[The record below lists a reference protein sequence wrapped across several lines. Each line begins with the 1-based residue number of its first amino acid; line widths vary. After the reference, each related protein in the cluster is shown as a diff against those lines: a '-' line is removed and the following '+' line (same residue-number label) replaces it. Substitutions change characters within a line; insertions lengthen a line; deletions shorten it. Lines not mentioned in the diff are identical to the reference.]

1 MIRKP
6 KTELRNALERCARP
20 LGAAVVFSFFINV
33 LMLASPLYMMQVYDR
48 VLHSRNEST
57 LLMLTLITV
66 GLMVVM
72 AILELVRS
80 RILVRVGAHLDQL
93 LSARLFAAVFERQ
106 LRMPRGH
113 RAQPLNDLST
123 LRQFLT
129 GQGLFAFFDAP
140 WTPVFLL
147 FLFLVHPLLGT
158 ITLAGGVI
166 LFAITFASEVLS
178 RRKLEQ
184 ASVEHIAGMYFAES
198 SLRNAEALEAMG
210 MRPGIRSRW
219 LARHQRVLGLQ
230 AQASDLAGTLT
241 SISKFVRLA
250 MQSLMLGGGALLAI
264 EGQISPGM
272 MIASSIIA
280 GKALGPIE
288 MAVASWSS
296 LVSAR
301 LSYARLDELFRM
313 IPPRPTGMELPEPEG
328 RITLESVI
336 AVPPGGSVPT
346 IKGVSLQIEPGEAV
360 GIIGPSAAGKS
371 TLARLI
377 AGVWPAVNGKVRI
390 DGADVMAWPR
400 ERLGP
405 FIGYLPQ
412 DIELFDGSIAENI
425 ARFGEIDPVK
435 VVEAARKAGIHDMI
449 LRLSKGYDTPVGEA
463 GNQLSGGQKQRM
475 GLARALYGDPQ
486 IFILDEPNSNLD
498 EEGEGCL
505 IEAIR
510 QLKTAGKTVIVI
522 AHRPSVLTNVDKVI
536 VMRDGQVTLFG
547 PRNEVMARV
556 TRPTV
561 ATATTPAPAAVP
573 APAPSIAQGG
583 AA

>member
-1 MIRKP
+1 
-6 KTELRNALERCARP
+6 
-20 LGAAVVFSFFINV
+20 
-33 LMLASPLYMMQVYDR
+33 
-48 VLHSRNEST
+48 
-57 LLMLTLITV
+57 
-66 GLMVVM
+66 
-72 AILELVRS
+72 
-80 RILVRVGAHLDQL
+80 
-93 LSARLFAAVFERQ
+93 
-106 LRMPRGH
+106 
-113 RAQPLNDLST
+113 
-123 LRQFLT
+123 
-129 GQGLFAFFDAP
+129 
-140 WTPVFLL
+140 
-147 FLFLVHPLLGT
+147 
-158 ITLAGGVI
+158 
-166 LFAITFASEVLS
+166 
-178 RRKLEQ
+178 
-184 ASVEHIAGMYFAES
+184 
-198 SLRNAEALEAMG
+198 
-210 MRPGIRSRW
+210 
-219 LARHQRVLGLQ
+219 
-230 AQASDLAGTLT
+230 
-241 SISKFVRLA
+241 
-250 MQSLMLGGGALLAI
+250 
-264 EGQISPGM
+264 
-272 MIASSIIA
+272 
-280 GKALGPIE
+280 
-288 MAVASWSS
+288 
-296 LVSAR
+296 
-301 LSYARLDELFRM
+301 
-313 IPPRPTGMELPEPEG
+313 
-328 RITLESVI
+328 
-336 AVPPGGSVPT
+336 
-346 IKGVSLQIEPGEAV
+346 
-360 GIIGPSAAGKS
+360 
-371 TLARLI
+371 
-377 AGVWPAVNGKVRI
+377 
-390 DGADVMAWPR
+390 MAWPR

-561 ATATTPAPAAVP
+561 ATATPPAPAAVP

>member
-1 MIRKP
+1 
-6 KTELRNALERCARP
+6 
-20 LGAAVVFSFFINV
+20 
-33 LMLASPLYMMQVYDR
+33 
-48 VLHSRNEST
+48 
-57 LLMLTLITV
+57 
-66 GLMVVM
+66 
-72 AILELVRS
+72 
-80 RILVRVGAHLDQL
+80 
-93 LSARLFAAVFERQ
+93 
-106 LRMPRGH
+106 
-113 RAQPLNDLST
+113 
-123 LRQFLT
+123 
-129 GQGLFAFFDAP
+129 
-140 WTPVFLL
+140 
-147 FLFLVHPLLGT
+147 
-158 ITLAGGVI
+158 
-166 LFAITFASEVLS
+166 
-178 RRKLEQ
+178 
-184 ASVEHIAGMYFAES
+184 
-198 SLRNAEALEAMG
+198 
-210 MRPGIRSRW
+210 
-219 LARHQRVLGLQ
+219 
-230 AQASDLAGTLT
+230 
-241 SISKFVRLA
+241 
-250 MQSLMLGGGALLAI
+250 
-264 EGQISPGM
+264 
-272 MIASSIIA
+272 
-280 GKALGPIE
+280 
-288 MAVASWSS
+288 
-296 LVSAR
+296 
-301 LSYARLDELFRM
+301 M